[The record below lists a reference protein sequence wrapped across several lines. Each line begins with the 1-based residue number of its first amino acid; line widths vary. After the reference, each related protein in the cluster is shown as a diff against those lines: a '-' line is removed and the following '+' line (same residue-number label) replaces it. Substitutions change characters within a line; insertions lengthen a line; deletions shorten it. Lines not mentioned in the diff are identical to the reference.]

1 MPRTSHHPVGVVYLL
16 HFSAPLHHARHYL
29 GFTESL
35 PDRVAA
41 HRGGRGGRLPAAVI
55 AAGLTFEV
63 ARQWT
68 GVTRAFERRAHR
80 LKHGPAL
87 CPICSAGR
95 PWPLAPRDAEQP
107 DASRRPST
115 NRSRR
120 AAHAHR

>member
-1 MPRTSHHPVGVVYLL
+1 MPHASRHPVGVVYLL

-29 GFTESL
+29 GFTEAL
-35 PDRVAA
+35 PERVAA

-63 ARQWT
+63 TRQWT

-80 LKHGPAL
+80 NKRSPAL
-87 CPICSAGR
+87 CPICTCGR
-95 PWPLAPRDAEQP
+95 PSPLTPRELERP
-107 DASRRPST
+107 RASDG
-115 NRSRR
+115 RR